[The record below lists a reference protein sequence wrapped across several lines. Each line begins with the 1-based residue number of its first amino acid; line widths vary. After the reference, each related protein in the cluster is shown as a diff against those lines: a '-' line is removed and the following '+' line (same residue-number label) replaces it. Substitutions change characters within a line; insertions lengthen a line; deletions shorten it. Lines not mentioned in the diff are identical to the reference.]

1 MPKRILQGVVVSTV
15 QDKTVTVRVERRVKP
30 GRIMFEM
37 DGVPMPVAKRAME
50 LAAAKL
56 PVKTKFIARL
66 GESI

>member
-1 MPKRILQGVVVSTV
+1 
-15 QDKTVTVRVERRVKP
+15 
-30 GRIMFEM
+30 MFEM
-37 DGVPMPVAKRAME
+37 DGVPMAVAKRAME